1 MKGYQPGCVS
11 IENCEVKETANKIS
25 LKKATYIYVCMQLDF
40 KNLMYDIPGHNAIKV
55 LTVPTS
61 IYKFKKTPI
70 KIPTGMGLGGVGIR
84 GGLDKIFV
92 SYIKKKKKEI

>member
-1 MKGYQPGCVS
+1 
-11 IENCEVKETANKIS
+11 
-25 LKKATYIYVCMQLDF
+25 MQLGF

-84 GGLDKIFV
+84 RT
-92 SYIKKKKKEI
+92 

>member
-1 MKGYQPGCVS
+1 
-11 IENCEVKETANKIS
+11 
-25 LKKATYIYVCMQLDF
+25 MQLDF

-70 KIPTGMGLGGVGIR
+70 KIQTGMGLGGVGIR

-92 SYIKKKKKEI
+92 SYIKKKKEIWKERAKLRIIAQTGIESINKNRIMWYK

>member
-1 MKGYQPGCVS
+1 MKGYQSGCVS
-11 IENCEVKETANKIS
+11 IENCEVKETANKIP
-25 LKKATYIYVCMQLDF
+25 LKKQYIYVCMQLDF

-70 KIPTGMGLGGVGIR
+70 KIQTGMGLGGVGIR

-92 SYIKKKKKEI
+92 SYIKKKKEI

>member
-1 MKGYQPGCVS
+1 
-11 IENCEVKETANKIS
+11 
-25 LKKATYIYVCMQLDF
+25 
-40 KNLMYDIPGHNAIKV
+40 MYDIPGCNPIKV
-55 LTVPTS
+55 LTIPTS

-92 SYIKKKKKEI
+92 SYIYLYKRNLKRKSKAKDNSSNRY